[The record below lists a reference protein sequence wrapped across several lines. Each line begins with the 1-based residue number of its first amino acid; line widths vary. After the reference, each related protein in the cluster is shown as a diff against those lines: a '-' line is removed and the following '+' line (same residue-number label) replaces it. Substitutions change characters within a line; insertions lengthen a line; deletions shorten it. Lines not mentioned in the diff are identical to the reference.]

1 MLVIGKSKNPHAF
14 KRVKQLPVKYRA
26 NKKAWMTADLFTEWI
41 RNVDK
46 TMRRQKCQ
54 ILMVVDNCPAH
65 PNINDLENVKLAFLP
80 PNTTLK
86 MQPCDAGII
95 NSMKAYYRKKLISQI
110 IDAYDEGKPF
120 SFDLLDAL
128 FTLCSAWVN
137 DVTKTTIRNCF
148 HHASFCHDS
157 ITDADESVMQVVRSP
172 EKTFLSVHS
181 LTLSFSRLTTFGTI

>member
-1 MLVIGKSKNPHAF
+1 
-14 KRVKQLPVKYRA
+14 
-26 NKKAWMTADLFTEWI
+26 MTADLFTEWI

-46 TMRRQKCQ
+46 TMRRQKRQ

-80 PNTTLK
+80 PNTTSK
-86 MQPCDAGII
+86 TQPCDAGII

-137 DVTKTTIRNCF
+137 DVTETTIRNFSSCF
-148 HHASFCHDS
+148 
-157 ITDADESVMQVVRSP
+157 I
-172 EKTFLSVHS
+172 LS
-181 LTLSFSRLTTFGTI
+181 

>member
-1 MLVIGKSKNPHAF
+1 MLL
-14 KRVKQLPVKYRA
+14 RVKQLPVEYRA

-46 TMRRQKCQ
+46 TMCRQKRQ

-80 PNTTLK
+80 PNTTSK

-120 SFDLLDAL
+120 FIR
-128 FTLCSAWVN
+128 SA
-137 DVTKTTIRNCF
+137 RCAF
-148 HHASFCHDS
+148 HF
-157 ITDADESVMQVVRSP
+157 MQCLG
-172 EKTFLSVHS
+172 K
-181 LTLSFSRLTTFGTI
+181 